1 MGIEVNERTFY
12 RPKPARQ
19 AKIRIGDHEPSD
31 KLCAHTV
38 LVLKPSDKEG
48 IHIVVDAS
56 HHQYGFRES
65 LDMLDSYEENKA
77 DMKGHPY
84 DDRNLGSAAQRHAE
98 GSHRT
103 LFLKARAQIT
113 TSETNNAVMEQIK
126 RLGGIESF
134 WNTSPSD
141 FGQVLKDD
149 VVREALTKKRA
160 LLDQIEY
167 NKGNNYEARLREL
180 ISESNGE
187 GHQECFQSFHRY
199 VANYLYDSESDC

>member
-1 MGIEVNERTFY
+1 
-12 RPKPARQ
+12 
-19 AKIRIGDHEPSD
+19 
-31 KLCAHTV
+31 
-38 LVLKPSDKEG
+38 
-48 IHIVVDAS
+48 
-56 HHQYGFRES
+56 
-65 LDMLDSYEENKA
+65 
-77 DMKGHPY
+77 
-84 DDRNLGSAAQRHAE
+84 
-98 GSHRT
+98 
-103 LFLKARAQIT
+103 
-113 TSETNNAVMEQIK
+113 MEQIK